1 MQPTSVAVP
10 IGPCQCSGTP
20 HEDGDV
26 VELRERLGLAQGVQ
40 VQTVIVAA
48 RQQEQ
53 PVEVITGLL
62 SEAYIRVG
70 VSGWNLTDEQG
81 KPLPVTRQTIEDRLL
96 SDFSIG
102 SIVSDRADTLY
113 AETVVT
119 PLVQAA
125 ANSSPTTTTNG
136 STSARNGGSRK
147 PRTRS
152 KQSSI
157 TTIPTAATS
166 ATTG

>member
-48 RQQEQ
+48 RQQDQ

-81 KPLPVTRQTIEDRLL
+81 KPLPVTRETIEDRLL
-96 SDFSIG
+96 SDFAI
-102 SIVSDRADTLY
+102 
-113 AETVVT
+113 
-119 PLVQAA
+119 
-125 ANSSPTTTTNG
+125 
-136 STSARNGGSRK
+136 
-147 PRTRS
+147 
-152 KQSSI
+152 
-157 TTIPTAATS
+157 
-166 ATTG
+166 